1 MAQVSRNPALL
12 HRACRVTGVRVAL
25 TRDCGGGE
33 QTGKKIP
40 TVTSHRLNHTATML
54 PSSGGGDKGE
64 YGRLIL
70 SDLRFCG
77 GLADR
82 VSLYSRPGCYTL

>member
-33 QTGKKIP
+33 QTGEKNP
-40 TVTSHRLNHTATML
+40 
-54 PSSGGGDKGE
+54 
-64 YGRLIL
+64 
-70 SDLRFCG
+70 
-77 GLADR
+77 
-82 VSLYSRPGCYTL
+82 YSYFT